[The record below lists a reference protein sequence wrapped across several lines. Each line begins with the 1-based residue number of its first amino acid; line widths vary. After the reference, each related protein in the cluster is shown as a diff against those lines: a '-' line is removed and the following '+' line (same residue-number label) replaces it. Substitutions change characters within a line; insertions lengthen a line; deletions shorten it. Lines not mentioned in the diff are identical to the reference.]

1 MPHTLTYTTILNDL
15 NRDVAKARP
24 VDPLQFCANWFNAR
38 LEEQR
43 RQLMGVRSGPSD
55 NPFAASGASVG
66 PSDTDVGPIVP
77 GMASPTQRASI
88 FTSDPFSQAGSNFG
102 SAGTT
107 ANDSLFGQNASPF
120 GASSGASAASAAA
133 AATAAAGSSSST
145 APVPMDASE
154 SPEAVSSTAAHLI
167 PPTFNLGRRTSVSAE
182 SMAPSATGTN
192 QDGSPLPKTVIPKSE
207 EQMQRIRGSIGNNL
221 LFRNLEQDQYRD
233 VLLAMKEVQVDA
245 NVAVIE
251 QGAQGDYFYVV
262 ESGTLDVYIRSTPR
276 AASATLEDLEKPSG
290 SLSALGDKKVSYG
303 PGSSFGE
310 LALLYAQPRAAT
322 VLSTSS
328 CTLWA
333 LDRITF
339 RSILMETN
347 SRRRALYEK
356 FLMDVPLFERLS
368 SAERA
373 KISDSLELR
382 EYSAGEPVIVQGERG
397 SEFFIIVEGNA
408 EVRKAKQGDPE
419 EVVGKLSRGDY
430 FGELALLNN
439 APRAATVAAVPNQ
452 DAQSS
457 SAKLR
462 VVTMSERA
470 FTRLLGPLAGILER
484 HAKETYG
491 DYDSSAAVV
500 DLFPTTSLA
509 GGDDAPGFPHPMDST
524 AKPGEGAWSAPNPFA
539 AGAAPA
545 LGTSGL
551 GGNRNPAM

>member
-1 MPHTLTYTTILNDL
+1 MSLPANYTALLNDL
-15 NRDVAKARP
+15 SRDVARVHP
-24 VDPLQFCANWFNAR
+24 VDPLQFCANWFNTK

-43 RQLMGVRSGPSD
+43 RLHLARNGEASSAFNQSALGPSD
-55 NPFAASGASVG
+55 LDFGGIA
-66 PSDTDVGPIVP
+66 P
-77 GMASPTQRASI
+77 GLASPRQRASLLN
-88 FTSDPFSQAGSNFG
+88 SDPFSQPSASN
-102 SAGTT
+102 
-107 ANDSLFGQNASPF
+107 PI
-120 GASSGASAASAAA
+120 SS
-133 AATAAAGSSSST
+133 
-145 APVPMDASE
+145 APVPMDASQ
-154 SPEAVSSTAAHLI
+154 SPDSAPAPAPPSNFPPTTANLSSAPLI
-167 PPTFNLGRRTSVSAE
+167 PPTFNLARRTSVSAE
-182 SMAPSATGTN
+182 SMAPSAVN
-192 QDGSPLPKTVIPKSE
+192 AEHDGSPLPKTVIPKSE

-233 VLLAMKEVQVDA
+233 VLLAMKEVKVDA
-245 NVAVIE
+245 NVTVIE

-262 ESGTLDVYIRSTPR
+262 ESGTLDVYVRSPPR
-276 AASATLEDLEKPSG
+276 GDDDQTSS
-290 SLSALGDKKVSYG
+290 SLGDKKVSYG

-322 VLSTSS
+322 VLSTSP

-333 LDRITF
+333 LDRMTF

-368 SAERA
+368 AAERA

-382 EYSAGEPVIVQGERG
+382 EYAPGQSIISQGERG

-408 EVRKAKQGDPE
+408 EVRKTKEGGRE

-439 APRAATVAAVPNQ
+439 APRAATVAAVPTQ
-452 DAQSS
+452 EEAAPT
-457 SAKLR
+457 AKLR

-491 DYDSSAAVV
+491 DEYSIAASSAGNAVEV
-500 DLFPTTSLA
+500 NNAALA
-509 GGDDAPGFPHPMDST
+509 VRTGDSFPHPMDSS

-539 AGAAPA
+539 AA
-545 LGTSGL
+545 
-551 GGNRNPAM
+551 

>member
-1 MPHTLTYTTILNDL
+1 MSLPANYTALLNHL
-15 NRDVAKARP
+15 NRDVARARP
-24 VDPLQFCANWFNAR
+24 ADPLQFCANWFNAK
-38 LEEQR
+38 LEDQR
-43 RQLMGVRSGPSD
+43 RQFVAKNDANLAFSQNSLGPSD
-55 NPFAASGASVG
+55 LDFGGLA
-66 PSDTDVGPIVP
+66 P
-77 GMASPTQRASI
+77 GMASPTQRASL
-88 FTSDPFSQAGSNFG
+88 FNSDPFAQ
-102 SAGTT
+102 
-107 ANDSLFGQNASPF
+107 P
-120 GASSGASAASAAA
+120 
-133 AATAAAGSSSST
+133 SSSST
-145 APVPMDASE
+145 LAATSAPVPMDASQ
-154 SPEAVSSTAAHLI
+154 SPESSAAPPAPPINFPPSSTSTIANAPLI

-182 SMAPSATGTN
+182 SMAPSAVN
-192 QDGSPLPKTVIPKSE
+192 AEHDGSPLPKTVIPKSE

-221 LFRNLEQDQYRD
+221 LFRNLEHDQYRD
-233 VLLAMKEVQVDA
+233 VLLAMKEVKVES
-245 NVAVIE
+245 NVTVIE

-262 ESGTLDVYIRSTPR
+262 ESGTLDVYVRSPPR
-276 AASATLEDLEKPSG
+276 NRDEHPEGASP
-290 SLSALGDKKVSYG
+290 LGDKKVSYG

-322 VLSTSS
+322 VLSTSP

-368 SAERA
+368 AAERA

-382 EYSAGEPVIVQGERG
+382 EYAPGQSVISQGERG

-408 EVRKAKQGDPE
+408 EVRKIKDAGRE

-439 APRAATVAAVPNQ
+439 APRAATVAAVQ
-452 DAQSS
+452 AE
-457 SAKLR
+457 AVKLR

-491 DYDSSAAVV
+491 DEYSQ
-500 DLFPTTSLA
+500 TSNDGAGSVMNNNAGLA
-509 GGDDAPGFPHPMDST
+509 GNGADESVGSNLPHPMDST
-524 AKPGEGAWSAPNPFA
+524 AKPGEGAWSSANPFA
-539 AGAAPA
+539 AA
-545 LGTSGL
+545 
-551 GGNRNPAM
+551 

>member
-1 MPHTLTYTTILNDL
+1 MSLPSSYTALLNDL
-15 NRDVAKARP
+15 NRDVARARP
-24 VDPLQFCANWFNAR
+24 ADALQFCANWFNSK

-43 RQLMGVRSGPSD
+43 RAHLASNTNFATTNAST
-55 NPFAASGASVG
+55 PFSHNSVG
-66 PSDTDVGPIVP
+66 PSDIVDFGGAAP
-77 GMASPTQRASI
+77 GLASPTQRASL
-88 FTSDPFSQAGSNFG
+88 FHSDPFAPGAGG
-102 SAGTT
+102 GALPV
-107 ANDSLFGQNASPF
+107 ASLA
-120 GASSGASAASAAA
+120 
-133 AATAAAGSSSST
+133 
-145 APVPMDASE
+145 VPMDASQ
-154 SPEAVSSTAAHLI
+154 SPDSTPAPATPAAPAAPFSSLGGSGSTSISNAAFI

-182 SMAPSATGTN
+182 SMAPSAAN
-192 QDGSPLPKTVIPKSE
+192 AESDGSPLPKTVIPKSE

-233 VLLAMKEVQVDA
+233 VLLAMKEVKVDA
-245 NVAVIE
+245 NVTVIE

-262 ESGTLDVYIRSTPR
+262 EFGTLDVYVRSPD
-276 AASATLEDLEKPSG
+276 AVSEGAPSASAL
-290 SLSALGDKKVSYG
+290 LGDKKVSYG

-322 VLSTSS
+322 VLSTSA

-368 SAERA
+368 AAERA

-382 EYSAGEPVIVQGERG
+382 EYSRGEAVISQGERG
-397 SEFFIIVEGNA
+397 SEFFIIVEGDA
-408 EVRKAKQGDPE
+408 EVRKTKQGGE

-439 APRAATVAAVPNQ
+439 APRAATVAAAGATD
-452 DAQSS
+452 DAR
-457 SAKLR
+457 LR

-491 DYDSSAAVV
+491 DEYSAVHANANADAATSVNSAALARSGA
-500 DLFPTTSLA
+500 DTS
-509 GGDDAPGFPHPMDST
+509 FPHPMDSS

-539 AGAAPA
+539 
-545 LGTSGL
+545 
-551 GGNRNPAM
+551 

>member
-1 MPHTLTYTTILNDL
+1 MPLPANTAALLNEL
-15 NRDVAKARP
+15 HRDIARARP
-24 VDPLQFCANWFNAR
+24 TDALQFCANWFNAK

-43 RQLMGVRSGPSD
+43 RQHLANNSAFAAAAPSSQPLGPSD
-55 NPFAASGASVG
+55 VDFGGVA
-66 PSDTDVGPIVP
+66 P
-77 GMASPTQRASI
+77 GLASPTQ
-88 FTSDPFSQAGSNFG
+88 P
-102 SAGTT
+102 
-107 ANDSLFGQNASPF
+107 
-120 GASSGASAASAAA
+120 
-133 AATAAAGSSSST
+133 
-145 APVPMDASE
+145 PVPMDASQ
-154 SPEAVSSTAAHLI
+154 SPDSTSAPAPPTNFPPSTSTSISNAPLI

-182 SMAPSATGTN
+182 SMAPSAAN
-192 QDGSPLPKTVIPKSE
+192 AESDGSPLPKTVIPKSE

-233 VLLAMKEVQVDA
+233 VLLAMKEVKVDA
-245 NVAVIE
+245 DVTVIE

-262 ESGTLDVYIRSTPR
+262 ESGTLDVYVRAPPR
-276 AASATLEDLEKPSG
+276 NGEAQSAS
-290 SLSALGDKKVSYG
+290 SALGDKKVSYG

-322 VLSTSS
+322 VLSTSP

-368 SAERA
+368 AAERA

-382 EYSAGEPVIVQGERG
+382 EYAPGEAVIMQGERG
-397 SEFFIIVEGNA
+397 SEFFIIVEGDA
-408 EVRKAKQGDPE
+408 EVRKTKQGASE

-439 APRAATVAAVPNQ
+439 APRAATVAA
-452 DAQSS
+452 AAA
-457 SAKLR
+457 SATKLR

-491 DYDSSAAVV
+491 DEYSLGHVNAKAV
-500 DLFPTTSLA
+500 TSVNNGALA
-509 GGDDAPGFPHPMDST
+509 GAAGEVDVGNSFPHPMDSS

-539 AGAAPA
+539 AA
-545 LGTSGL
+545 
-551 GGNRNPAM
+551 

>member
-1 MPHTLTYTTILNDL
+1 MSLPANTAALLNDL
-15 NRDVAKARP
+15 HRDVARARP
-24 VDPLQFCANWFNAR
+24 ADPLQFCANWFSAK

-43 RQLMGVRSGPSD
+43 RQHLANNLAFAAAPASSQPLGPSD
-55 NPFAASGASVG
+55 VDFGGVA
-66 PSDTDVGPIVP
+66 P
-77 GMASPTQRASI
+77 GLASPTQRASL
-88 FTSDPFSQAGSNFG
+88 FNTDPFAPPAAATAG
-102 SAGTT
+102 A
-107 ANDSLFGQNASPF
+107 
-120 GASSGASAASAAA
+120 AAA
-133 AATAAAGSSSST
+133 AATAPAPSLFNNASAS
-145 APVPMDASE
+145 APVPMDASQ
-154 SPEAVSSTAAHLI
+154 SPDSTPAPAPPTNFPPSSASTSISNAPLI

-182 SMAPSATGTN
+182 SMAPSAAN
-192 QDGSPLPKTVIPKSE
+192 AESDGSPLPKTVIPKSE

-233 VLLAMKEVQVDA
+233 VLLAMKEVKVDA
-245 NVAVIE
+245 DVTVIE

-262 ESGTLDVYIRSTPR
+262 ESGALDVYVRSPPR
-276 AASATLEDLEKPSG
+276 NGEAESTT
-290 SLSALGDKKVSYG
+290 SALGDKKVSYG

-322 VLSTSS
+322 VLSTSP

-368 SAERA
+368 AAERA

-382 EYSAGEPVIVQGERG
+382 EYAPGEAVITQGERG
-397 SEFFIIVEGNA
+397 SEFFIIVEGDA
-408 EVRKAKQGDPE
+408 EVRKTKEGAHQ

-439 APRAATVAAVPNQ
+439 APRAATVAA
-452 DAQSS
+452 AAAA
-457 SAKLR
+457 SATKLR

-491 DYDSSAAVV
+491 DEYSMAGHVNANAA
-500 DLFPTTSLA
+500 TSVNNGALA
-509 GGDDAPGFPHPMDST
+509 GAAGEVDVGNAFPHPMDSS

-539 AGAAPA
+539 AA
-545 LGTSGL
+545 
-551 GGNRNPAM
+551 

>member
-1 MPHTLTYTTILNDL
+1 MSLPANYTALLNDL
-15 NRDVAKARP
+15 NRDVARARP
-24 VDPLQFCANWFNAR
+24 NDPLQFCANWFNSK

-43 RQLMGVRSGPSD
+43 RHHLSSSAPSYPHSNNLPSLGPSD
-55 NPFAASGASVG
+55 LDFGRVA
-66 PSDTDVGPIVP
+66 P
-77 GMASPTQRASI
+77 GMASPTQRASV
-88 FTSDPFSQAGSNFG
+88 FNSDPFASTSSSN
-102 SAGTT
+102 A
-107 ANDSLFGQNASPF
+107 
-120 GASSGASAASAAA
+120 AASNL
-133 AATAAAGSSSST
+133 
-145 APVPMDASE
+145 VPMDASQ
-154 SPEAVSSTAAHLI
+154 SPESAPSAAVPAPPINFPPTASAPTTISNAPII
-167 PPTFNLGRRTSVSAE
+167 PPTFNLARRTSVSAE
-182 SMAPSATGTN
+182 SMAPSAVN
-192 QDGSPLPKTVIPKSE
+192 AQHDGSPLPKTVIPKSE

-233 VLLAMKEVQVDA
+233 VLLAMKEVKVDA
-245 NVAVIE
+245 DVNVIE

-262 ESGTLDVYIRSTPR
+262 ESGILDVYVRSPQRAGEEQTQAGG
-276 AASATLEDLEKPSG
+276 AASM
-290 SLSALGDKKVSYG
+290 LGDKKVSYG

-322 VLSTSS
+322 VLSTSP

-368 SAERA
+368 AAERA

-382 EYSAGEPVIVQGERG
+382 EYAPGEAVIKQGERG

-408 EVRKAKQGDPE
+408 QVRKAKEGGSE

-439 APRAATVAAVPNQ
+439 APRAATVAA
-452 DAQSS
+452 AAASGGE
-457 SAKLR
+457 AKLR

-491 DYDSSAAVV
+491 DEYIGGASSSGSAGINSAA
-500 DLFPTTSLA
+500 LA
-509 GGDDAPGFPHPMDST
+509 SEVGGNSFPHPMDSS

-539 AGAAPA
+539 AA
-545 LGTSGL
+545 
-551 GGNRNPAM
+551 

>member
-1 MPHTLTYTTILNDL
+1 MSLPANYTALLNDL
-15 NRDVAKARP
+15 NRDVTRARP
-24 VDPLQFCANWFNAR
+24 ADPLQFCANWFNAK

-43 RQLMGVRSGPSD
+43 RLFVAKNDPNTPFSQNSLGPSD
-55 NPFAASGASVG
+55 LDFGGV
-66 PSDTDVGPIVP
+66 DP
-77 GMASPTQRASI
+77 GMASPTQRASL
-88 FTSDPFSQAGSNFG
+88 FNSDPF
-102 SAGTT
+102 
-107 ANDSLFGQNASPF
+107 GQP
-120 GASSGASAASAAA
+120 
-133 AATAAAGSSSST
+133 SSSSSLAAT
-145 APVPMDASE
+145 SAPVPMDASQ
-154 SPEAVSSTAAHLI
+154 SPESAPIPAPPTNLPPSSSSTIANAPLI

-182 SMAPSATGTN
+182 SMAPSAVN
-192 QDGSPLPKTVIPKSE
+192 AEHDGSPLPKTVIPKSE

-233 VLLAMKEVQVDA
+233 VLLAMKEVKVES
-245 NVAVIE
+245 NVTVIE

-262 ESGTLDVYIRSTPR
+262 ESGTLDVYVRSPPR
-276 AASATLEDLEKPSG
+276 NGDDHVQGASA
-290 SLSALGDKKVSYG
+290 SALGDKKVSYG

-322 VLSTSS
+322 VVSTSA

-368 SAERA
+368 AAERA

-382 EYSAGEPVIVQGERG
+382 EYAPGQSVISQGERG
-397 SEFFIIVEGNA
+397 SEFFIIVEGDA
-408 EVRKAKQGDPE
+408 EVRKTKEAGRE

-439 APRAATVAAVPNQ
+439 APRAATVAAVQ
-452 DAQSS
+452 GEAV
-457 SAKLR
+457 KLR

-491 DYDSSAAVV
+491 DEYSQTCNNGINNNAG
-500 DLFPTTSLA
+500 LA
-509 GGDDAPGFPHPMDST
+509 GNSADESVGNSFAHPMDSS
-524 AKPGEGAWSAPNPFA
+524 AKPGEGAWSSSNPFA
-539 AGAAPA
+539 AA
-545 LGTSGL
+545 
-551 GGNRNPAM
+551 